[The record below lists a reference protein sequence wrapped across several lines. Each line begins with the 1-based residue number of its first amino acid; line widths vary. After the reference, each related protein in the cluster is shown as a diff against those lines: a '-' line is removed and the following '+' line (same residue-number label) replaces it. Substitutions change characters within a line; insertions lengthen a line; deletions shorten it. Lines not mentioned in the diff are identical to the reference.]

1 LFGFLLIVRLKQAT
15 DELLRLRKE
24 VTVYKQHE
32 EELAVQWKQGETS
45 NNHALRMVGTLQ
57 TESDRLRQES
67 ETSKRQLEEVK
78 AAMVL
83 KTEESERWMSERTIL
98 GNRQND
104 LRQEIRKLS
113 IQLAAKTEECSKTK
127 VDLLQLEGRK
137 HNHDTHHKNHRHH
150 NPAHGQTLEQQRD
163 EVSQLMLA
171 RDQLQHDHDIVSR
184 QLHVAVQEKDGLT
197 QVREICIVVHVGGAR
212 CVPSSTDHFMK
223 MHARII
229 LVC

>member
-1 LFGFLLIVRLKQAT
+1 LKQAT

-127 VDLLQLEGRK
+127 VDLLQLEGK
-137 HNHDTHHKNHRHH
+137 VELCLYYT
-150 NPAHGQTLEQQRD
+150 
-163 EVSQLMLA
+163 
-171 RDQLQHDHDIVSR
+171 
-184 QLHVAVQEKDGLT
+184 
-197 QVREICIVVHVGGAR
+197 CWW
-212 CVPSSTDHFMK
+212 SSLCNFQYRSLYENTCSYNFD
-223 MHARII
+223 
-229 LVC
+229 C

>member
-57 TESDRLRQES
+57 TESDRLRQERYVSLDPMFFLEQCPRLLLLTCLLTCLVVWLFCSLFLSRYLVVLVLVFVLCSLFFVLCSLFLVFPNIIYQHS

-83 KTEESERWMSERTIL
+83 KTEESV
-98 GNRQND
+98 
-104 LRQEIRKLS
+104 K
-113 IQLAAKTEECSKTK
+113 
-127 VDLLQLEGRK
+127 
-137 HNHDTHHKNHRHH
+137 
-150 NPAHGQTLEQQRD
+150 
-163 EVSQLMLA
+163 
-171 RDQLQHDHDIVSR
+171 
-184 QLHVAVQEKDGLT
+184 
-197 QVREICIVVHVGGAR
+197 ICFF
-212 CVPSSTDHFMK
+212 SF
-223 MHARII
+223 
-229 LVC
+229 